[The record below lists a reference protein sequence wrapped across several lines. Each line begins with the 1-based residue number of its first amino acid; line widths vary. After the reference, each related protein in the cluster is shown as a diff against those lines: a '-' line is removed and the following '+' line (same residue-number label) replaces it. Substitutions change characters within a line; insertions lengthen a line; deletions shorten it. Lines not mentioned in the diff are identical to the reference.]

1 MTPTRDEIDAAMD
14 DLEVMAQ
21 DHDPNKSTAKFL
33 RKVREMLRALR
44 DQREAL
50 TGERYYAVRDAA
62 KAETTEAY
70 FNARPYTDTKN
81 TRDVFDAGFDRGFY
95 AAAMSAQG
103 GEMSDEL
110 TWRDINRHLAGHSE
124 LADSTREILESCDA
138 RIAALE
144 AKLARKDG
152 ALQYMA
158 DQSNWLEEDDFVKL
172 KRPGGGRQEG
182 IIMWSHDIR
191 PWAYL
196 RDFIK
201 PAKEG

>member
-1 MTPTRDEIDAAMD
+1 MIDHAIYYLETVGLKQDADAVKSQRAMCIELREKLAASD
-14 DLEVMAQ
+14 
-21 DHDPNKSTAKFL
+21 KSLAAWKH
-33 RKVREMLRALR
+33 
-44 DQREAL
+44 
-50 TGERYYAVRDAA
+50 AA
-62 KAETTEAY
+62 K
-70 FNARPYTDTKN
+70 
-81 TRDVFDAGFDRGFY
+81 G
-95 AAAMSAQG
+95 
-103 GEMSDEL
+103 
-110 TWRDINRHLAGHSE
+110 
-124 LADSTREILESCDA
+124 CDDNVQNLYD

-152 ALQYMA
+152 ALQYMS